1 MAADCSLLGS
11 TAQKL
16 LVPYKDL
23 KEVPIIP
30 FVRTSNPPVMLS
42 ELWQ

>member
-1 MAADCSLLGS
+1 MAAVCSLLGS

-16 LVPYKDL
+16 LVSYKDL

-30 FVRTSNPPVMLS
+30 FVRTSKPPAM
-42 ELWQ
+42 